1 MIEDDG
7 PGAALRRA
15 LYEEGFVHVRGA
27 LPGAAVQAFLDAV
40 RGDLAA
46 QGVELDHKWP
56 RGGAR
61 RVSEAMPLGGAHI
74 EPLRSA
80 PVLCAALDAVLGEGG
95 WELNQNGERSAAAA
109 AAAGEL
115 YARHWYCP
123 IAWPEAPPERW
134 EEGSL
139 AAAAARQAA
148 AAAAA
153 ACVPARVAELL
164 SCKEE
169 EALRG
174 PLSDPRRWQPVS
186 RRRVL
191 NKGWHVD
198 VGPGFGNEES
208 RSPAGDFR
216 QGCVML
222 VLLSDCPAGCGGTAI
237 VPRSHFAALA
247 ELEACEARGQRP
259 SHQAFNSAFVKR
271 MRALTERG
279 QVLLECSGCGGV
291 ATCACAAAR
300 PRAPPG
306 GFVRVVQVVGNA
318 GDVVLLHPLV
328 LHSGTTNA
336 GFLPRVLAN
345 GMARLAGGALPR
357 FDGAPNAVMLATAE
371 ARERLLARE
380 PRGDPSVLC
389 AQLAQR
395 VPAEDE
401 DEDQDEAAQSVAR
414 RRPGKRAKPEPGAR
428 PEPRAS
434 AAAQRRDQ

>member
-1 MIEDDG
+1 MASGEAS
-7 PGAALRRA
+7 PSEGAGERATALRRA
-15 LYEEGFVHVRGA
+15 LYEEGFAHVSGA
-27 LPGAAVQAFLDAV
+27 LPGEAVQAFLDAV

-46 QGVELDHKWP
+46 QGVELDREWP

-61 RVSEAMPLGGAHI
+61 RVAEAMPLGSAHL
-74 EPLRSA
+74 EPLRRA

-95 WELNQNGERSAAAA
+95 WELNHNQERPVAAAAA
-109 AAAGEL
+109 AAAGEP

-134 EEGSL
+134 EAGVL

-174 PLSDPRRWQPVS
+174 PLCEPRRWQPVS

-198 VGPGFGNEES
+198 VGPGFGNEEL
-208 RSPAGDFR
+208 RCAAGDFR
-216 QGCVML
+216 QGCVLL

-247 ELEACEARGQRP
+247 ELEVCEARGQRP
-259 SHQAFNSAFVKR
+259 SHQAFNSCFVKR

-279 QVLLECSGCGGV
+279 QVLLECSGCGG
-291 ATCACAAAR
+291 AAACACAASR

-306 GFVRVVQVVGNA
+306 GFVRVVQVVGKA

-345 GMARLAGGALPR
+345 GMARLAGPALPR
-357 FDGAPNAVMLATAE
+357 REGAPNAVILATAE

-380 PRGDPSVLC
+380 PRDDPAVLC

-395 VPAEDE
+395 VPAED
-401 DEDQDEAAQSVAR
+401 QDEQEEAAPAAR
-414 RRPGKRAKPEPGAR
+414 RRAGKRAKPEPEA
-428 PEPRAS
+428 
-434 AAAQRRDQ
+434 